1 MVEVRVDA
9 EICAASGMCTLLVPA
24 VFDQSEED
32 GTVVLTDPAPPVELT
47 AKVRTAALRCPAG
60 AITVR
65 ETETD
70 APGA

>member
-32 GTVVLTDPAPPVELT
+32 GTVVLTDPAPPAELA

-60 AITVR
+60 AIAVH
-65 ETETD
+65 ELETD
-70 APGA
+70 GSGT

>member
-32 GTVVLTDPAPPVELT
+32 GTVVLADPAPPAEL
-47 AKVRTAALRCPAG
+47 AADRKS
-60 AITVR
+60 VV
-65 ETETD
+65 
-70 APGA
+70 